1 MRRRWLFLTT
11 LAAAFVGVGCAT
23 TAPPYNPFKVA
34 QDDFYGK
41 VKTVALAP
49 VSIPGDLD
57 DPDPVKAKFESLIE
71 GKLREAGLS
80 VIPSKEGEE
89 IWKQMKEHLGGF
101 FDPITGKRDEAK
113 FKAAREYTL
122 RELHTKFK
130 ADAVLHPRIQV
141 VGAPWSGGTA
151 TWGGTTESIRS
162 TGEMIVEALPLALL
176 GVGVTRHGSVPAL
189 SLVVVIEDI
198 HGIDMYVNGGG
209 IQVLSKI
216 SGGKFS
222 PVPRPEL
229 FANEERNVA
238 AVNIAL
244 GPLVTKSTP
253 AGPPKEKP

>member
-1 MRRRWLFLTT
+1 MRRKWWFLTT
-11 LAAAFVGVGCAT
+11 LAVAVVGAGCAT
-23 TAPPYNPFKVA
+23 TAPPYNPFKISR
-34 QDDFYGK
+34 DDLYGK
-41 VKTVALAP
+41 VKTIALAP

-101 FDPITGKRDEAK
+101 FDSITGKRDEAK
-113 FKAAREYTL
+113 FKAAREHTL

-130 ADAVLHPRIQV
+130 ADAVLHPHITMVKASFADNKAQWHGTEERLT
-141 VGAPWSGGTA
+141 SGGFL
-151 TWGGTTESIRS
+151 
-162 TGEMIVEALPLALL
+162 EALF
-176 GVGVTRHGSVPAL
+176 GSKYRGGVPAL
-189 SLVVVIEDI
+189 SLVVTVEDI
-198 HGIDMYVNGGG
+198 HGADMYVNAGG
-209 IQVLSKI
+209 IQTLAKL
-216 SGGKFS
+216 SGGQFI
-222 PVPRPEL
+222 PVPRSEL